1 MRNIHILLL
10 LILVFSSCKKKD
22 PKSSLKEIIGQ
33 PTVIG
38 ITNFTVNYDASLYT
52 YTYTV
57 PFGTNITNLTFSIN
71 ISPLSTI
78 SPNPSTPRDYSN
90 PVIFVIT
97 AEDGSTQNYTIK
109 FNILPQPKSS
119 EKQITEFKF
128 LSISDPITAIIDQNN
143 KKITATLPLTANI
156 SKLIPTITISTK
168 ATITPASGEVQDF
181 TKPVNYTVKA
191 EDGTTQ
197 VYEVIITPTIP
208 SSGLI
213 AYYPFDGTSA
223 DYSGNKN
230 DGQTIGNPIFT
241 IDRNGKANG
250 AISFNGKN
258 QYVTVPDAPSLK
270 NLSTG
275 VSITAWVKIND
286 WYLDWGPVVCKSSGQ
301 ERHFQLAVLNQN
313 GQGKNYFLHSD
324 GILPGVAIGQTV
336 QLGTWYHVTM
346 TVDGL
351 NRTFYFNGIKIGTV
365 NNYPQISP
373 NSVPLYIGRDPY
385 LQDEYLNGALD
396 EVTIYNR
403 LLSDN
408 EVKRIY
414 EAEKK

>member
-1 MRNIHILLL
+1 MRNLLFLSLFL
-10 LILVFSSCKKKD
+10 LTFSSCKKKE

-33 PTVIG
+33 PTVMG
-38 ITNFTVNYDASLYT
+38 VTNFSVNYDASLFT
-52 YTYTV
+52 YSYIV
-57 PFGTNITNLTFSIN
+57 PFGTTITNLTFTIN
-71 ISPLSTI
+71 ISPLSSI
-78 SPNPSTPRDYSN
+78 SPNPSIPRDYSN
-90 PVIFVIT
+90 PVTYIIT
-97 AEDGSTQNYTIK
+97 AEDGSTQSYTIK
-109 FNILPQPKSS
+109 FNILEAPKSS

-128 LSISDPITAIIDQNN
+128 SSISEPSTAVIDQTN

-156 SKLIPTITISTK
+156 TKLIPTISVSSK
-168 ATITPASGEVQDF
+168 ATVSPASGEIQDF
-181 TKPVNYTVKA
+181 TKPIIYTVKA

-197 VYEVIITPTIP
+197 VYEVTITTTIP
-208 SSGLI
+208 VNGLI
-213 AYYPFDGTSA
+213 AYYPFDGTSI

-230 DGQTIGNPIFT
+230 DGQAIGNPIFT
-241 IDRNGKANG
+241 TDRNGKNNG

-258 QYVTVPDAPSLK
+258 QYVIVPDAASLK

-275 VSITAWVKIND
+275 VSVTAWVKIND
-286 WYLDWGPVVCKSSGQ
+286 WYLDWGPIVCKSSGQ
-301 ERHFQLAVLNQN
+301 ERHFQLAILNQN

-324 GILPGVAIGQTV
+324 GILPGIEIGQTV
-336 QLGTWYHVTM
+336 QFGTWYHVTM

-351 NRTFYFNGIKIGTV
+351 NRTFYFNGVKRGSV

-396 EVTIYNR
+396 ELTIYNR
-403 LLSDN
+403 LLTDA